1 MGKIL
6 NFFKRALKS
15 KSIRYG
21 SSSIVLIALV
31 VAVIVFIN
39 ILMGMTSLKW
49 DLTPNKLFSVSDT
62 SKNILS
68 KLTKDV
74 EIYGLFDQGKINSS
88 NDLKEISEVM
98 KQYAEYKHVKIKF
111 IDPDKTPSYLTDI
124 YPKDPTS
131 IQDARCVVKSGDRA
145 KGLMTS
151 DLFQT
156 YSENDVTYKSHSKI
170 EQAFTDAINTVTT
183 EVMPKL
189 YFTTGHGESKLDD
202 NFKIL
207 KAIIKDNTYEIDS
220 LDLILKGAV
229 PADASILAVLS
240 PQKDLTNGERD
251 SIEKYFK
258 NGGNAV
264 FLLDP
269 IITGLKLPNFEKIL
283 SEYYIS
289 LNYDKVMETN
299 SSYHDPKDSFSIFAG
314 LVKNAINNF
323 SQDNS
328 LVIISN
334 SRSLNTLKIKSE
346 DIAVTTLMKT
356 SSTAIGV
363 QILKSEGKNISGPLE
378 IAVASENKGVKNPS
392 KIIVLGNSKFLS
404 DESINNY
411 GSYGVVGLSF
421 FVNSINWMQ
430 DKKDKVL
437 VDSKGYASNKL
448 DITDSQANIT
458 GIIAVVIFPLLI
470 LGFGLF
476 IWLRRR
482 HL

>member
-1 MGKIL
+1 
-6 NFFKRALKS
+6 
-15 KSIRYG
+15 
-21 SSSIVLIALV
+21 
-31 VAVIVFIN
+31 
-39 ILMGMTSLKW
+39 
-49 DLTPNKLFSVSDT
+49 
-62 SKNILS
+62 
-68 KLTKDV
+68 
-74 EIYGLFDQGKINSS
+74 
-88 NDLKEISEVM
+88 
-98 KQYAEYKHVKIKF
+98 
-111 IDPDKTPSYLTDI
+111 
-124 YPKDPTS
+124 
-131 IQDARCVVKSGDRA
+131 
-145 KGLMTS
+145 
-151 DLFQT
+151 
-156 YSENDVTYKSHSKI
+156 
-170 EQAFTDAINTVTT
+170 
-183 EVMPKL
+183 MPKL